1 MNGVKRIILENLSA
15 GQITKQDAMEALQAL
30 DSAGQQPAEDIAI
43 IGMSGT
49 VSMAEDLDQFWEN
62 QLKNRNSFVAK
73 PAERLVEDRVW
84 ANPHYAELFDRSPHE
99 EKHEDLERYVG
110 AFLPSTL
117 DFDEKFFGIAPAE
130 ADAMDPQHRVFLQQ
144 AWRALENAGY
154 CERTIRGS
162 STGVFVGREAIFNRL
177 RESNWTFA
185 MHYYCNPHIRLA
197 GDRATATWML
207 WEPCTHRDRN
217 EAMWMSALTD
227 DEYVRTSDGWR
238 ISSYNYRAKFLTPF
252 DKSWVKEPRA

>member
-1 MNGVKRIILENLSA
+1 MNLFPPNRTAEQRLQQLEDYEAIRQLKA
-15 GQITKQDAMEALQAL
+15 YYAWACDAKFNDAHEALPQAEIDAL
-30 DSAGQQPAEDIAI
+30 IRPMVDAVFSEDARWTTGPA
-43 IGMSGT
+43 
-49 VSMAEDLDQFWEN
+49 
-62 QLKNRNSFVAK
+62 
-73 PAERLVEDRVW
+73 
-84 ANPHYAELFDRSPHE
+84 
-99 EKHEDLERYVG
+99 
-110 AFLPSTL
+110 
-117 DFDEKFFGIAPAE
+117 
-130 ADAMDPQHRVFLQQ
+130 
-144 AWRALENAGY
+144 
-154 CERTIRGS
+154 
-162 STGVFVGREAIFNRL
+162 TGVFVGREAIFNRL